1 MMIRTYSRD
10 LIVSVKEMVVERGWS
25 IMEVAQK
32 LRIDPDDVQAIM
44 EVVRQVLS

>member
-1 MMIRTYSRD
+1 MIRTYSRD

>member
-1 MMIRTYSRD
+1 MLRTYSRD